1 MPDKNTSYNKQQ
13 MDALA
18 SEISRIK
25 GEYSK
30 LISDLDK
37 EVVQLHTYWNDDATG
52 GQVYQNFK
60 NTFNRLKPQLEEGK
74 SYIQRFEN
82 NVNGQ
87 RERYARAEN
96 KIISNF

>member
-1 MPDKNTSYNKQQ
+1 MPDKSTSYNKQQ

-30 LISDLDK
+30 IISDLDK
-37 EVVQLHTYWNDDATG
+37 EIDALHTYWNDDATG
-52 GQVYQNFK
+52 GQVYQTFK
-60 NTFNRLKPQLEEGK
+60 STFTKLKPQLEEGT
-74 SYIQRFEN
+74 SYIQQFES
-82 NVNGQ
+82 NVDEQ
-87 RERYARAEN
+87 RQRYASAEN